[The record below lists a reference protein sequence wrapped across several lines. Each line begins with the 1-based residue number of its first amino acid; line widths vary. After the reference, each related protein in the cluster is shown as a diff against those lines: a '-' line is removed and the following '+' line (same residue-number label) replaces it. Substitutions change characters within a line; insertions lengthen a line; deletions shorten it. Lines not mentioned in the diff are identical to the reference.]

1 MPKQVIKTKITL
13 VRVHDSDHMAQLEAD
28 QLNANADA
36 LSRLAPSPRTWRL
49 KARVLKATAR
59 LTGSVRNKPS
69 VEFDVEVEGAQV
81 DIDGWVEEYKRVHTL
96 MPTRAEEMQKLKD
109 SSTLARRKASEKQK
123 KAIAKQK
130 KSTDDSK
137 KA

>member
-1 MPKQVIKTKITL
+1 MPKQVIKTEITL

-49 KARVLKATAR
+49 RAKVLKATAV
-59 LTGSVRNKPS
+59 LTASVKNKPS
-69 VEFDVEVEGAQV
+69 VKFDVAVEGAQV

-96 MPTRAEEMQKLKD
+96 MPTHAEEMQKLKTT
-109 SSTLARRKASEKQK
+109 SAAARK
-123 KAIAKQK
+123 KAAAKQK